1 MQFIFDRGNLV
12 VIIVGGIRPA
22 ATAPSGLP
30 ALARE
35 GLFEHGLLECYLA
48 MSARVLFAMN
58 LEWLELKAAYLYK
71 TAFFPPCK
79 ASLNVFYP
87 LEKPLVQYGFP
98 DFFIFKYRVYG
109 LGSASGLQWS
119 D

>member
-1 MQFIFDRGNLV
+1 M
-12 VIIVGGIRPA
+12 IIVGGIRPA

-35 GLFEHGLLECYLA
+35 GLFEHGLLERYLA

-71 TAFFPPCK
+71 TAFFSPPAK
-79 ASLNVFYP
+79 LPLTSSTPTSLRSRWYSMAFLTLLFLNTEFMGWA
-87 LEKPLVQYGFP
+87 LLL
-98 DFFIFKYRVYG
+98 DC
-109 LGSASGLQWS
+109 SGLTKFC
-119 D
+119 